1 MRRFVRG
8 KALLEDTVKSQ
19 NFDMKKNAIVIIAM
33 PNAMASDIVGPSD
46 VFHNANRVKEIEH
59 LNQACQYEISV
70 VSANRD
76 LQVRT
81 SSGLVLSCEKSI
93 FDIDFKIDTLIIGGF
108 SMRNDWDSQPELVAW
123 LRSNYSSIRRI
134 AAVCLG
140 AFLLAKAGL
149 LDGKNATTHWMNTKQ
164 LAALFNNVAVQTGPI
179 YIKDGNVYTSAG
191 ASAGIDLSL
200 ALIEEDNGRAMAI
213 KVAKELVLYLKRT
226 GNQSQFSNML
236 LDQEAIKKPIFE
248 LQQWIRENLTKDLNN
263 ELLAERAFMSPR
275 NFARIFRSQI
285 GTTPAKYVEKI
296 RVESAKR
303 YLEYSNE
310 PLDRIAKQCGFT
322 NADAMRKTFLRL
334 INITPNNYRNH
345 FGQL

>member
-1 MRRFVRG
+1 
-8 KALLEDTVKSQ
+8 
-19 NFDMKKNAIVIIAM
+19 MKKIAVVIIAM
-33 PNAMASDIVGPSD
+33 PNAMATDIVGPSD
-46 VFHNANRVKEIEH
+46 VFHNSNRVKEIEH

-70 VSANRD
+70 VSASRE

-93 FDIDFKIDTLIIGGF
+93 YDIDFKIDTLIVGGF

-123 LRSNYSSIRRI
+123 LKSNYTGIRRI

-149 LDGKNATTHWMNTKQ
+149 LDGRSATTHWMNTKQ
-164 LAALFNNVAVQTGPI
+164 LGALFDHVAVQTGPI

-213 KVAKELVLYLKRT
+213 KIAKELVLYLKRT

-263 ELLAERAFMSPR
+263 EVLAERAFMSPR

-310 PLDRIAKQCGFT
+310 SLDRIALQCGFT

-334 INITPNNYRNH
+334 IQITPNNYRKH